1 MLTISIILNTDPP
14 QVTAHITA
22 HITAHMFQI
31 QIIINIKIKP
41 TTKIKTKQNNLKWNI
56 CRKFNYLLFYPIYYT
71 HQIPSNKLTPI
82 FKVCNTRVN
91 AKLFLLHVVYISICN
106 MTHLIMVIYDKKNF
120 TYVKFCKIISL
131 QSVITSF
138 KRQFYCR

>member
-22 HITAHMFQI
+22 HMLQI

-41 TTKIKTKQNNLKWNI
+41 TTKIKTKHNNLKGNI
-56 CRKFNYLLFYPIYYT
+56 CRKLNYLLFYPIYYT
-71 HQIPSNKLTPI
+71 NQIPSNKLTPI

-106 MTHLIMVIYDKKNF
+106 MTHLIMVIYDIKNF
-120 TYVKFCKIISL
+120 TYVACPRSSCSMFIRTL
-131 QSVITSF
+131 
-138 KRQFYCR
+138 FYKY